1 MFQPSASLF
10 DRAAGALLGSAVGDA
25 LGAGYEFYEPDDID
39 DVEMRPGILT
49 GRPAGSWTDDTDM
62 AWCVATAAA
71 EGCDLTTSEGLERVA
86 ELFLQWYESD
96 PRDVGVQ
103 TQMVLSRTVRPSEM
117 AAAARAF
124 QESRPDAAGNG
135 SLMRT
140 APVALAHLGD
150 DDAIIAAA
158 RAVSSLTHP
167 HEDAQWACALWSL
180 AIDRAVRG
188 TDDTREAMESALEA
202 LPSRPADRWR
212 SLLHE
217 AEQREPNSFSKNG
230 WVVEALQGAW
240 RSVDELS
247 IGPWTQFPDRV
258 NSAVM
263 GGYDTDTVAAIA
275 GGFAGAIE
283 GSSVIPWEWRKDL
296 RGWPEGVTDGDLV
309 RLAVQAVR
317 KGGSDAA
324 GWPSV
329 DDMTSYYEEEWSP
342 RGLCV
347 EVPQHP
353 GVWIGDIGALNTQPA
368 HSVLS
373 LCRIGRNQRRE
384 NHFEAWL
391 VDGTDN
397 NSTWAAVATAADGL
411 ERLYRDHG
419 SVFLHCVQAE
429 QRTPAVLCHWLAF
442 HQGYEFDAAQ
452 SLVDTLLPNTRWDS
466 PFMDGALDPL
476 WWGR

>member
-1 MFQPSASLF
+1 
-10 DRAAGALLGSAVGDA
+10 
-25 LGAGYEFYEPDDID
+25 
-39 DVEMRPGILT
+39 
-49 GRPAGSWTDDTDM
+49 
-62 AWCVATAAA
+62 
-71 EGCDLTTSEGLERVA
+71 
-86 ELFLQWYESD
+86 
-96 PRDVGVQ
+96 
-103 TQMVLSRTVRPSEM
+103 
-117 AAAARAF
+117 
-124 QESRPDAAGNG
+124 
-135 SLMRT
+135 
-140 APVALAHLGD
+140 
-150 DDAIIAAA
+150 
-158 RAVSSLTHP
+158 
-167 HEDAQWACALWSL
+167 
-180 AIDRAVRG
+180 
-188 TDDTREAMESALEA
+188 
-202 LPSRPADRWR
+202 
-212 SLLHE
+212 
-217 AEQREPNSFSKNG
+217 
-230 WVVEALQGAW
+230 
-240 RSVDELS
+240 
-247 IGPWTQFPDRV
+247 
-258 NSAVM
+258 M
-263 GGYDTDTVAAIA
+263 GGYDTDTVAAIV

-442 HQGYEFDAAQ
+442 HQGYEFDAAK
-452 SLVDTLLPNTRWDS
+452 SLVATLLPNTRWDS
-466 PFMDGALDPL
+466 PFMEGALDPL